1 MGIDEFD
8 VEELVRGIG
17 GLSDDADVFEYVWE
31 NFNVDWYDFLRLI
44 ETLLPL
50 IVVGESPLTGK
61 IYRGFGKEGMF
72 FIKQEVNAAEVGE

>member
-1 MGIDEFD
+1 MSIDEFD

-17 GLSDDADVFEYVWE
+17 DLSDDADVFEYAWE
-31 NFNVDWYDFLRLI
+31 NFNVDWYDFSRLV

-61 IYRGFGKEGMF
+61 IYRGFGKDGMF
-72 FIKQEVNAAEVGE
+72 FIKQEVKDG